1 MTQPAPS
8 HLADPGSL
16 QNAVQEVIRNNSA
29 LGYNPA
35 RFDGATHGGSHPD
48 LLKVCEGLITGP
60 NAFAAM
66 ERAVRDFP
74 GFLTLEDYVMRWGSE
89 WGFTSAAM
97 EHAKASADTFDLVV
111 GRQRWAADG
120 ETPVA

>member
-8 HLADPGSL
+8 HLAHPGSL
-16 QNAVQEVIRNNSA
+16 QNAIQEVIRNNSA
-29 LGYNPA
+29 LGYNPT

-74 GFLTLEDYVMRWGSE
+74 GFLTLEDYVMRWGPE
-89 WGFTSAAM
+89 WGFIAQAV
-97 EHAKASADTFDLVV
+97 EHAKASSETFDKLV
-111 GRQRWAADG
+111 GFRRWVTESEA
-120 ETPVA
+120 PVA